1 MKGMHHHKKVF
12 SFILQHIS
20 FLLSYSS
27 IIYYFST
34 FWSQTAKINIMII
47 LQLSIQGN
55 ITTFTESMP
64 QFNPV
69 YHIHTIFGQK
79 LLFPKIG
86 LPQVL
91 NVANF
96 QTKYF

>member
-1 MKGMHHHKKVF
+1 
-12 SFILQHIS
+12 
-20 FLLSYSS
+20 
-27 IIYYFST
+27 
-34 FWSQTAKINIMII
+34 MII

-55 ITTFTESMP
+55 IATFTESMP